1 MMSINIGH
9 VNEPDV
15 IKLADLMQQKEILIR
30 DMRNAVKRLNE
41 DKTFM
46 VDIQILHGQAI
57 NAIRGNARLRNAIN
71 SQSEWIIDRIYDTAI
86 QNLEKEIALLAEK
99 VMKNLIE
106 SHKPY

>member
-1 MMSINIGH
+1 MSINIGQ

-15 IKLADLMQQKEILIR
+15 IKLAGLMQQKEILIR
-30 DMRNAVKRLNE
+30 DMRNAIKRLNE

-46 VDIQILHGQAI
+46 VDIQILHGKSV
-57 NAIRGNARLRNAIN
+57 NAIRGNARLRDAIN

-86 QNLEKEIALLAEK
+86 HSLETEIASLSEK